1 MAEVN
6 SRCSVKTKVF
16 NLNMLSFLA
25 NRSINHRFDDYKNLT
40 KQLFDTS
47 KDLYKKDLTA
57 HYGCVNAIEFSSDG
71 NLLFSGLYCFILFL
85 LITHTF
91 SSRRNFL
98 K

>member
-6 SRCSVKTKVF
+6 SRCSLRPKVF
-16 NLNMLSFLA
+16 DLNMLNFLA
-25 NRSINHRFDDYKNLT
+25 NRSINHRYDDYKNLT
-40 KQLFDTS
+40 KQLFDTA

-91 SSRRNFL
+91 LCRNFL
-98 K
+98 LI